1 MRRVL
6 VPCRL
11 QVFFDRGLCPSVCIE
26 HVLGDGLDSI
36 GGREDRVRFSFEL
49 WIRVLV
55 MVGLVLASNGRHGEL

>member
-11 QVFFDRGLCPSVCIE
+11 RAFFDRGLCPSICVE
-26 HVLGDGLDSI
+26 RVLGDGLDLIS
-36 GGREDRVRFSFEL
+36 GREDRVGFGFEL

>member
-11 QVFFDRGLCPSVCIE
+11 QAFFDCGLCPSVCVE
-26 HVLGDGLDSI
+26 RVLGDGLESI
-36 GGREDRVRFSFEL
+36 GGCKDWVGFGFEL

-55 MVGLVLASNGRHGEL
+55 MVGLALALNGRHGEL